1 MPAIEVRR
9 SPVVYKSKTL
19 AEIADPAMSGDG

>member
-9 SPVVYKSKTL
+9 SPVVYKSETL
-19 AEIADPAMSGDG
+19 GEIADPAMSGDG